1 MPAVAIP
8 IFLLTISLALFRP
21 RLWKL
26 RIDCAA
32 AATVGASLTILLG
45 VVPVSTAYE
54 ALSVLIYPLVAII
67 SLMVLTLIAEQ
78 AGLFEF
84 LAFCIA
90 RIAGGDGRR
99 LFAYIFFAGAAT
111 GTVFTNDAAVL
122 IFTPLVFML
131 IEQVQEKT
139 WDRANKIPYYFA
151 VLYVANLVGGL
162 AISNPINIIV
172 ASFFEIDFLEYAS
185 WMILPAVVSMV
196 ATYYGMRIYFGDSIP
211 RTYDDSKLAF
221 NASPERLR
229 FMALSAIVLSFTLVG
244 FFLEHLLGIPT
255 WLVALIGAASLLF
268 LSRLFG
274 SADPVQIL
282 KGVGWD
288 VIIFVIGIF
297 IVVTGLK
304 NAGLTS
310 HLQELIILMAGAS
323 ILNLTVVTS
332 VVTSICSAFMN
343 NHPTAYVLALTIEDM
358 ALDPDLLDLDKWLTK
373 RLLVFAA
380 LIGGD
385 LGPKMLPIGSLAAL
399 LWFRMLRDRGVHI
412 RYSTYI
418 KIGIP
423 VTLGAVLLSVLA
435 LSLEV
440 VLARLFFSV
449 R

>member
-1 MPAVAIP
+1 
-8 IFLLTISLALFRP
+8 
-21 RLWKL
+21 
-26 RIDCAA
+26 
-32 AATVGASLTILLG
+32 
-45 VVPVSTAYE
+45 VPVSSAYE
-54 ALSVLIYPLVAII
+54 ALSVLIYPLAAII

-99 LFAYIFFAGAAT
+99 LFAYIFFAGTAT

-122 IFTPLVFML
+122 IFTPLVFTL
-131 IEQVQEKT
+131 IEQVQEKS
-139 WDRANKIPYYFA
+139 WDRASKIPYYFA

-162 AISNPINIIV
+162 VISNPINIIV
-172 ASFFEIDFLEYAS
+172 AGFFEIDFLEYAS

-229 FMALSAIVLSFTLVG
+229 FMVLSAIVLSFTLIG

-255 WLVALIGAASLLF
+255 WLVAFIGAASLLI
-268 LSRLFG
+268 LSWLFG
-274 SADPVQIL
+274 NADPVQIL

-288 VIIFVIGIF
+288 VIIFVVGIF

-310 HLQELIILMAGAS
+310 LLQELITSIAGAS
-323 ILNLTVVTS
+323 VLNLTVVTS
-332 VVTSICSAFMN
+332 FVTSICSAVMN
-343 NHPTAYVLALTIEDM
+343 NHPTAYAMALTIEDM

-412 RYSTYI
+412 SYATYI

-423 VTLGAVLLSVLA
+423 VTLGAVLLSVLT
-435 LSLEV
+435 LNLEV
-440 VLARLFFSV
+440 VLARLFFFV